1 MLRRTVLVP
10 ALASLTLVSGC
21 AVDVLLAPAYGG
33 VYDLQW
39 VNGFSVP
46 ATVVESGSS
55 FRVEVTYGTLHLRG
69 DGTFSLD
76 YGLQQWDN
84 GVVTRSSYGYSGS
97 YDITDRDLFL
107 NFVDPSTGQDR
118 SLSGFVRDGYA
129 EVQVDGVVD
138 RQSLQ
143 FGFQR

>member
-21 AVDVLLAPAYGG
+21 AVDGLVGPAYGG

-46 ATVVESGSS
+46 ATVIESGG
-55 FRVEVTYGTLHLRG
+55 FRVEVTYGTLHLRR

-76 YGLQQWDN
+76 YGLREWDN
-84 GVVTRSSYGYSGS
+84 GVVTRFSYGYSGT
-97 YDITDRDLFL
+97 YDMNGRDLFL
-107 NFVDPSTGQDR
+107 YFVDP
-118 SLSGFVRDGYA
+118 
-129 EVQVDGVVD
+129 
-138 RQSLQ
+138 
-143 FGFQR
+143 